1 MQISNRRFAQ
11 VGVLVIVIIA
21 FALSAQAATYSKASL
36 KGSYSFLTNL
46 WTANARTNQFAM
58 VGILTFDGA
67 GTVTGSYTS
76 ISSQVFRTGTLG
88 GTYTV
93 NSNGTGTLTFT
104 TGSTVQFAVTLDSTA
119 AKVAHGVQLLQ
130 TNDSNNEIVSG
141 TAVLQST
148 TAETYSVAD
157 LKGDFAFQWGL
168 WTAVVSGY
176 QASDLGMITFDGK
189 GNANA
194 WSTIV
199 AGGAS
204 FTKTLTGTYTISS
217 NGSGTIS
224 LPGAQ
229 IVFVANSV
237 AAGHVKGAQFIENC
251 TSIGS
256 GNYAIAGIVL
266 SAQAT
271 KFSNASLKGS
281 YSFLTELWTANANTS
296 PFGMAGV
303 MTFDG
308 AGTVTG
314 FYTSVTGGVA
324 QSGALGGTYTVNL
337 NGSGTIALTTGSTA
351 QFAITLDST
360 AAKVAHGVQLV
371 QTNDSNNEIVSGTA
385 VLQSTTAETY
395 SVANL
400 KGNFA
405 LQRNQWTADVN
416 QMETSGADFYTFDGK
431 GNFKLSEAYVAD
443 GVFHT
448 GTATGTYTINPDGSG
463 TVYGGGGF
471 EAAAFVLNSVA
482 SGQAKGFQLLV
493 TENGSISE
501 GTFTGTAV
509 KQ

>member
-1 MQISNRRFAQ
+1 M
-11 VGVLVIVIIA
+11 
-21 FALSAQAATYSKASL
+21 
-36 KGSYSFLTNL
+36 
-46 WTANARTNQFAM
+46 
-58 VGILTFDGA
+58 
-67 GTVTGSYTS
+67 
-76 ISSQVFRTGTLG
+76 
-88 GTYTV
+88 
-93 NSNGTGTLTFT
+93 
-104 TGSTVQFAVTLDSTA
+104 
-119 AKVAHGVQLLQ
+119 
-130 TNDSNNEIVSG
+130 
-141 TAVLQST
+141 
-148 TAETYSVAD
+148 
-157 LKGDFAFQWGL
+157 
-168 WTAVVSGY
+168 SGY

-199 AGGAS
+199 AGGTS
-204 FTKTLTGTYTISS
+204 FTKTLTGTYTVSS

-229 IVFVANSV
+229 IVFVANS
-237 AAGHVKGAQFIENC
+237 AAAAHVKGAQFIENC

-296 PFGMAGV
+296 PFGMAGIL
-303 MTFDG
+303 TFDG

-314 FYTSVTGGVA
+314 SYTSVTGGVA

-337 NGSGTIALTTGSTA
+337 NGSGTITLTTGSTA
-351 QFAITLDST
+351 QFAVTLDST

-385 VLQSTTAETY
+385 VLQSPTAETY

-443 GVFHT
+443 GCFTPEPQPAPTPSTRTEV
-448 GTATGTYTINPDGSG
+448 APYT
-463 TVYGGGGF
+463 
-471 EAAAFVLNSVA
+471 EAAASRPLR
-482 SGQAKGFQLLV
+482 LC
-493 TENGSISE
+493 
-501 GTFTGTAV
+501 
-509 KQ
+509 

>member
-104 TGSTVQFAVTLDSTA
+104 TGSTVQFAV
-119 AKVAHGVQLLQ
+119 
-130 TNDSNNEIVSG
+130 
-141 TAVLQST
+141 
-148 TAETYSVAD
+148 
-157 LKGDFAFQWGL
+157 
-168 WTAVVSGY
+168 
-176 QASDLGMITFDGK
+176 
-189 GNANA
+189 
-194 WSTIV
+194 
-199 AGGAS
+199 
-204 FTKTLTGTYTISS
+204 
-217 NGSGTIS
+217 
-224 LPGAQ
+224 
-229 IVFVANSV
+229 
-237 AAGHVKGAQFIENC
+237 
-251 TSIGS
+251 
-256 GNYAIAGIVL
+256 
-266 SAQAT
+266 
-271 KFSNASLKGS
+271 
-281 YSFLTELWTANANTS
+281 
-296 PFGMAGV
+296 
-303 MTFDG
+303 
-308 AGTVTG
+308 
-314 FYTSVTGGVA
+314 
-324 QSGALGGTYTVNL
+324 
-337 NGSGTIALTTGSTA
+337 
-351 QFAITLDST
+351 TLDST